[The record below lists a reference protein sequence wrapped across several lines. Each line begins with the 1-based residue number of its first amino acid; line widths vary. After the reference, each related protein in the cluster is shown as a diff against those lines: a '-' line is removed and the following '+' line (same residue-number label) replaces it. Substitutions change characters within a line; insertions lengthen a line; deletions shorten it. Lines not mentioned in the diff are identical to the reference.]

1 MSVLTATAPI
11 TERKQARILVA
22 PLNWGLGHVTRC
34 IPIIRELEN
43 LGAVVFLASDGAA
56 LDLLKAE
63 FPHLPAFDLP
73 SYRIRYGSHNMI
85 FNIGKQLPRIL
96 FAIRAE
102 QWETQKLVKKHGITG
117 IIADNRYGCFTKYT
131 HNILLTHQLNL
142 KIPNKILQWTAN
154 KILRLSMEKFDAVW
168 VPDHPEPPG
177 LADTLSHG
185 NAGQLEIHYIGILSR
200 MEYFEE
206 EIEYDLA
213 VVLSGPE
220 PQRTYLENKLLEQ
233 ILALPLKS
241 IVIRGKTHTKEH
253 YYAADHVEL
262 VSYLTSKELNK
273 VLLAS
278 KWVVC
283 RSGYS
288 SIMDLVVLRKKALL
302 VPTPGQTEQE
312 YLAQQLAK
320 KGVFSVQ
327 NQESLDLERAVSEIE
342 TTSGMMGNNFD
353 KNFYR
358 IHLQNWLNQIKNDR

>member
-1 MSVLTATAPI
+1 MRVALGLWGNNLSKAFETYNIMSTKLFTHATP
-11 TERKQARILVA
+11 TLFNCGTPRPQLSS
-22 PLNWGLGHVTRC
+22 C
-34 IPIIRELEN
+34 
-43 LGAVVFLASDGAA
+43 FLLSMKD
-56 LDLLKAE
+56 D
-63 FPHLPAFDLP
+63 
-73 SYRIRYGSHNMI
+73 S
-85 FNIGKQLPRIL
+85 
-96 FAIRAE
+96 
-102 QWETQKLVKKHGITG
+102 ITG
-117 IIADNRYGCFTKYT
+117 IYDTLKDCAMISKFAGGIGLHI
-131 HNILLTHQLNL
+131 HNIRASGSRIYGTNGTSNGIVPMLRNFNMTARYVDQGGGKRNGSFAIYLEPWHADIQDFLKLKLNNGNEEERCRDL
-142 KIPNKILQWTAN
+142 
-154 KILRLSMEKFDAVW
+154 FYAVW

-278 KWVVC
+278 K
-283 RSGYS
+283 
-288 SIMDLVVLRKKALL
+288 
-302 VPTPGQTEQE
+302 
-312 YLAQQLAK
+312 
-320 KGVFSVQ
+320 
-327 NQESLDLERAVSEIE
+327 
-342 TTSGMMGNNFD
+342 
-353 KNFYR
+353 
-358 IHLQNWLNQIKNDR
+358 

>member
-1 MSVLTATAPI
+1 MSVLTSTAPI
-11 TERKQARILVA
+11 TKRKQARILVA

-34 IPIIRELEN
+34 IPIIRELEQM
-43 LGAVVFLASDGAA
+43 GAVVFLASDGAA

-63 FPHLPAFDLP
+63 FPHLPAFELP

-85 FNIGKQLPRIL
+85 FNIGKKLPRIL

-102 QWETQKLVKKHGITG
+102 QWETQILVRKHGITG

-142 KIPNKILQWTAN
+142 KVPNKILQWTAN
-154 KILRLSMEKFDAVW
+154 KILRLSMKKFNAVW
-168 VPDHPEPPG
+168 VPDHPESPG

-185 NAGQLEIHYIGILSR
+185 KTGKQEINYIGILSR
-200 MEYFEE
+200 MEYLEA

-233 ILALPLKS
+233 ILVLPLKS
-241 IVIRGKTHTKEH
+241 IIIRGKTHAKEH
-253 YYAADHVEL
+253 YYAADHIEL

-302 VPTPGQTEQE
+302 IPTPGQTEQE
-312 YLAQQLAK
+312 YLAQQLAQ

-327 NQESLDLERAVSEIE
+327 NQESLDLERAMSEIE
-342 TTSGMMGNNFD
+342 TTSGFLENNFD
-353 KNFYR
+353 KNFYHT
-358 IHLQNWLNQIKNDR
+358 HLQYWLDQVQQDQ